1 MALLSSLRSGESALI
16 TCLPFDVKL
25 ASRLREMGLLIG
37 TRIAF
42 VRSAPMGDPL
52 EFRLRG
58 VELSIRRDDAAQ
70 VHIEESTR
78 MMGMPKANPT
88 SAILALPS
96 SEPTLALP
104 EYHPEEVFAKS
115 YAVVGNPNCGKTT
128 LFNALTGMRQKVGN
142 YPGVTV
148 EKKSGQFIGQ
158 HGARQLQSERPCA
171 RRARHPRCPART
183 PPRYAAS

>member
-42 VRSAPMGDPL
+42 VRSAPIGDPL

-78 MMGMPKANPT
+78 MMGMP
-88 SAILALPS
+88 
-96 SEPTLALP
+96 
-104 EYHPEEVFAKS
+104 
-115 YAVVGNPNCGKTT
+115 
-128 LFNALTGMRQKVGN
+128 RQ
-142 YPGVTV
+142 
-148 EKKSGQFIGQ
+148 I
-158 HGARQLQSERPCA
+158 
-171 RRARHPRCPART
+171 
-183 PPRYAAS
+183 PPLRS